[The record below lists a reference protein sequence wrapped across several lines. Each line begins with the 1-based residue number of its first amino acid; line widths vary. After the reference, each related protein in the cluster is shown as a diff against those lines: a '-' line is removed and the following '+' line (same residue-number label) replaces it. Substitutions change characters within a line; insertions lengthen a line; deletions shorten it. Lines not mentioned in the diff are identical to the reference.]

1 MFTTKKRLMSIEKE
15 KLELEKKFE
24 QLYSECEEKEA
35 FFEVFLSQF
44 NTELIQTIE
53 QHEIVNNQHQI
64 IGDLVAKIKS
74 HFDKVNGISQNF
86 FDNSIELSQKGEGL
100 IQSAEDMVTQAEEGK
115 KLFNHMEQLI
125 TQLGK
130 KFEET
135 SNKMNHLHKGSKEIE
150 PIVKVIKDIA
160 DQTNLL
166 ALNASIEAARAGEHG
181 KGFAVVAEEVRKLA
195 ESTTASTDNINLLIQ
210 NIQKDIEMTLRS
222 TTDSTELIKGA
233 IDLSE
238 NTLNKIEFISSVV
251 GHTKMEVTKV
261 IETIEEQKEYSK
273 EVISEIQHTKTL
285 FDEANETV
293 IQHIEDASKVDV
305 KLGEAIK
312 KVASFDKETQ

>member
-1 MFTTKKRLMSIEKE
+1 MSIEKE

-53 QHEIVNNQHQI
+53 QHEMVNDQHHM

-74 HFDKVNGISQNF
+74 HFDKVNGISQHS
-86 FDNSIELSQKGEGL
+86 FDNSIELSERGEGL
-100 IQSAEDMVTQAEEGK
+100 IRSAEDMVTQAEEGK
-115 KLFNHMEQLI
+115 RLFTRMEQLI
-125 TQLGK
+125 TQLGE

-135 SNKMNHLHKGSKEIE
+135 STKMNYLHKGSKEIE
-150 PIVKVIKDIA
+150 PVVKVIKDIA

-195 ESTTASTDNINLLIQ
+195 ESTTASTDHINILIQ
-210 NIQKDIEMTLRS
+210 TIQKDIEMTLRS

-233 IDLSE
+233 VDLSK

-251 GHTKMEVTKV
+251 GQAKKEVTKV
-261 IETIEEQKEYSK
+261 IETIEEQKNYSI
-273 EVISEIQHTKTL
+273 EVISEIQNTKTL
-285 FDEANETV
+285 FDEANDMV
-293 IQHIEDASKVDV
+293 IQHIEDANQVDV
-305 KLGEAIK
+305 KLGEAVR
-312 KVASFDKETQ
+312 KVSSFDKEAQ